1 MRVSQQGAEA
11 NRTGKSF
18 ENEVRN
24 FLVNSNY
31 KPLPSPL
38 YEALWYSGGNR
49 KNQSD
54 IWLKKMDTQLE
65 LKFQN
70 VSGTVDQ
77 KAFSELY
84 NASERID
91 CAHFILVFGG
101 AHWVKGRGKSIYENA
116 KQHAKKLTNTPS
128 RDGARKLSAMTFDE
142 FKEWIDE
149 QS

>member
-1 MRVSQQGAEA
+1 MQQGMKA
-11 NRTGKSF
+11 NYTGKNFEREVKSF
-18 ENEVRN
+18 
-24 FLVNSNY
+24 LMGSNY
-31 KPLPSPL
+31 NPLSSPL
-38 YEALWYSGGNR
+38 YEALWYSGGAR

-54 IWLKKMDTQLE
+54 MWLKKIDTQLE

-91 CAHFILVFGG
+91 CEHYILIFGG
-101 AHWVKGRGKSIYENA
+101 AHWLKGRGKSICENA
-116 KQHAKKLTNTPS
+116 KQHAEKLTNTLA
-128 RDGARKLSAMTFDE
+128 RGGARKLSAMRFDE
-142 FKEWIDE
+142 FKEWIHE